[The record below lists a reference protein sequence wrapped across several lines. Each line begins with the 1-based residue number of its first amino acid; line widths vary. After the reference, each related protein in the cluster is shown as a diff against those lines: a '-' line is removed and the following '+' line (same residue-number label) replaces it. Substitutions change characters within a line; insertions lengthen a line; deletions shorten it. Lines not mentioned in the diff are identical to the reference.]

1 MRPERADGEQEVVQ
15 GLVTTLLLVAALQS
29 DQTPHAP
36 AFNRTYY
43 ELAAST
49 GGDFYFWAPGEF
61 ASAKLKVPVHHE
73 DVLLSYGDID
83 SQRAFEFPIESGAKT
98 LTLFAGIDTK
108 NLAVLVRPDGTV
120 VRDGVQSFAHMLI
133 ATVVSPPAGAWHLEL
148 HGRGPYAVTA
158 HVDPGPEGIQLIG
171 VEFVEPGG
179 RPGHEG
185 MFPIKRAVRAGEKVT
200 CRVNVSGNAKN
211 THLVF
216 VDREGKQLDS
226 VKLDDEYV
234 PCVVPSTPY
243 RAGVTGTD
251 ANGDAFARVMS
262 ALRTP

>member
-1 MRPERADGEQEVVQ
+1 VQ
-15 GLVTTLLLVAALQS
+15 SLVAALVLAAALQS

-83 SQRAFEFPIESGAKT
+83 SERVFEFPIDSGAKA
-98 LTLFAGIDTK
+98 LTLFAGVDTK
-108 NLAVLVRPDGTV
+108 TLAVLVRPDGTI
-120 VRDGVQSFAHMLI
+120 VRDGLQSFQHMLI
-133 ATVVSPPAGAWHLEL
+133 GTIPAPPPGVWKLEL
-148 HGRGPYAVTA
+148 HGHGPYAVTA
-158 HVDPGPEGIQLIG
+158 HVDPGPDGIQLIS

-185 MFPIKRAVRAGEKVT
+185 MFPIKRAVHAKESLT
-200 CRVNVSGNAKN
+200 CRVNVSGNAKEMR
-211 THLVF
+211 LVF
-216 VDREGKQLDS
+216 VDREGKLLDS

-234 PCVVPSTPY
+234 HCVVPSIPY
-243 RAGVTGTD
+243 RAGVMGTD
-251 ANGDAFARVMS
+251 PTGRPFARVT
-262 ALRTP
+262 APLRTP